1 MKQDR
6 ARRTHALLLDAAA
19 VEFAAHGATAGS
31 LDRVA
36 ERTGLTKGALYGHF
50 PSKAA
55 LVSELLAQFEAVWR
69 ELLHHADTV
78 PGSALAA
85 LDRLLLELAQRLGDD
100 PRFSCGMRLIVDAA
114 QVEGQVPSQF
124 PELRDRFTQLAV
136 RAQQAGELL
145 RDPSAEVV
153 GDTMLAIL
161 VGVRHT
167 TPSGCP
173 DQLVARVTELRDAL
187 LTGRIRRGE

>member
-124 PELRDRFTQLAV
+124 PELRDRFMSVAAERHRPAAQIIRDLMRLYIAESETPNARTAQTLRKSREGGDVIEASSVAGLLEQL
-136 RAQQAGELL
+136 GL
-145 RDPSAEVV
+145 
-153 GDTMLAIL
+153 
-161 VGVRHT
+161 
-167 TPSGCP
+167 
-173 DQLVARVTELRDAL
+173 
-187 LTGRIRRGE
+187 